1 MKNHEG
7 FNKNNTNATNEKL
20 DQVQPNE
27 ASETAMFGV
36 GRAWQ
41 QHNQARRYE
50 EIRANNEF
58 LRGTYAAERD
68 IILKEPEFIGSGM
81 DRIIVNG
88 AISYK
93 DEYLQ
98 TGDNSLLPEKL
109 REYDDATISRLIN
122 EQDDLVEKFKQYIDS
137 FNGQLRRVRINRTP
151 SSSPLNLSNV
161 IRPDGSAKIASEFIE
176 QVKYLQE
183 SGVND
188 ITMVAGAF
196 YDRNGEATDGYLIG
210 QDREDYFNMID
221 SLVEQVGQNVT
232 IELTNETNEDI
243 MVDGNILVA
252 KYVEPAKYA
261 EFYKDVASRL
271 KQKYPDLRLAIA
283 GTAASDPKYIREVL
297 GYIGDP
303 NLVDVISTHPYR
315 ASIDGPS
322 AVDDDSKTTSYLDEE
337 DELISLAKEYGA
349 SYQIGAVTYADE
361 ADHDAYSKLSQ
372 DLTRAAAKGVK
383 SNIWPRDGL
392 VF

>member
-7 FNKNNTNATNEKL
+7 FNKNNTSATNEKL

-27 ASETAMFGV
+27 ASETALFGV
-36 GRAWQ
+36 GKAWQ
-41 QHNQARRYE
+41 QYNQARQYE

-68 IILKEPEFIGSGM
+68 IILGEPEFIGSGM

-109 REYDDATISRLIN
+109 QGYDDVTISRLIN
-122 EQDDLVEKFKQYIDS
+122 EQNVLVEKFKQYVDS
-137 FNGQLRRVRINRTP
+137 FNGRLRRVRINRTP

-161 IRPDGSAKIASEFIE
+161 IRSNGSAKIASEFIE

-183 SGVND
+183 SGVDD

-196 YDRNGEATDGYLIG
+196 YDKNGEVTDGYLIG

-221 SLVEQVGQNVT
+221 SLVEQIGQNVT

-243 MVDGNILVA
+243 MVDGSILVA

-271 KQKYPDLRLAIA
+271 KQKYPDLKLAIA

-297 GYIGDP
+297 EHIGDP

-322 AVDDDSKTTSYLDEE
+322 AVNDDSKTTSYLDEE

>member
-7 FNKNNTNATNEKL
+7 FNKNNTDVTGEKL

-27 ASETAMFGV
+27 ASETALFGV

-41 QHNQARRYE
+41 QHNRTRQNE
-50 EIRANNEF
+50 KIRANNEF

-68 IILKEPEFIGSGM
+68 IILGEPEFIGSGM

-109 REYDDATISRLIN
+109 RGYDDATISRLIN
-122 EQDDLVEKFKQYIDS
+122 EQDVLVEKFKQYVDS

-161 IRPDGSAKIASEFIE
+161 IRPDGSAKIADEFIE
-176 QVKYLQE
+176 QVRYLQE

-196 YDRNGEATDGYLIG
+196 YDRNGEVTDGYLIG

-243 MVDGNILVA
+243 MVDGDILVA
-252 KYVEPAKYA
+252 KYVEPARYA
-261 EFYKDVASRL
+261 EFYEDVASRL

-297 GYIGDP
+297 GHIGDP

>member
-36 GRAWQ
+36 GMAWQ

-109 REYDDATISRLIN
+109 QGYDDVTISRLIN
-122 EQDDLVEKFKQYIDS
+122 EQDALVEKFKQYIDS

>member
-1 MKNHEG
+1 MKSHEG
-7 FNKNNTNATNEKL
+7 FNKNNTDVTGEKL

-27 ASETAMFGV
+27 ASETALFGV

-41 QHNQARRYE
+41 QYNQTKQNE

-98 TGDNSLLPEKL
+98 TGDNSLLPKKL
-109 REYDDATISRLIN
+109 RGYDDATINRLIN
-122 EQDDLVEKFKQYIDS
+122 EQDVLVEKFKQYVDS

-151 SSSPLNLSNV
+151 SSAPLNLSNV
-161 IRPDGSAKIASEFIE
+161 IRPDGSAKIADEFIE

-196 YDRNGEATDGYLIG
+196 YDRNGEVTDGYLTG

-243 MVDGNILVA
+243 MVDGSILVA

-297 GYIGDP
+297 ERIGDP

-322 AVDDDSKTTSYLDEE
+322 AVNDDSKTISYLDEE
-337 DELISLAKEYGA
+337 DELISLAKKYGA

-361 ADHDAYSKLSQ
+361 TDYEAYSKLSQ
-372 DLTRAAAKGVK
+372 DLMCAATKGVK

>member
-27 ASETAMFGV
+27 ASETALFGV
-36 GRAWQ
+36 GKAWQ
-41 QHNQARRYE
+41 QYNQARQYE

-68 IILKEPEFIGSGM
+68 IILKKPEFIGSGM

-98 TGDNSLLPEKL
+98 TGDNSLLPKKL
-109 REYDDATISRLIN
+109 RGYDDATISRLIN
-122 EQDDLVEKFKQYIDS
+122 EQDALVEKFKQYVDS

-196 YDRNGEATDGYLIG
+196 YDRNGEVTDGYLTG

-243 MVDGNILVA
+243 MVDGSILVA

-261 EFYKDVASRL
+261 EFYKDVSSRL

-297 GYIGDP
+297 EHVGDP

-322 AVDDDSKTTSYLDEE
+322 AVDDDSKAISYLDEE
-337 DELISLAKEYGA
+337 DELISLAKKYGA
-349 SYQIGAVTYADE
+349 SYQIGAVTYADKTDYE
-361 ADHDAYSKLSQ
+361 AYSKLSQ
-372 DLTRAAAKGVK
+372 DLMRAATKGVK

>member
-27 ASETAMFGV
+27 ASETALFGV
-36 GRAWQ
+36 GKAWQ
-41 QHNQARRYE
+41 QYNQARQYE

-58 LRGTYAAERD
+58 LCGTYAAERD
-68 IILKEPEFIGSGM
+68 IILGEPEFIGSGM

-109 REYDDATISRLIN
+109 QGYDDVTISRLIN
-122 EQDDLVEKFKQYIDS
+122 EQNVLVEKFKQYVDS
-137 FNGQLRRVRINRTP
+137 FNGRLRRVRINRTP

-161 IRPDGSAKIASEFIE
+161 IRSNGSAKIASEFIE

-183 SGVND
+183 SGVDD

-196 YDRNGEATDGYLIG
+196 YDKNGEVTDGYLIG

-221 SLVEQVGQNVT
+221 SLVEQIGQNVT

-243 MVDGNILVA
+243 MVDGSILVA

-271 KQKYPDLRLAIA
+271 KQKYPDLKLAIA

-297 GYIGDP
+297 EHIGDP

-322 AVDDDSKTTSYLDEE
+322 AVNDDSKTTSYLDEE

-372 DLTRAAAKGVK
+372 DLTRAATKGVK

-392 VF
+392 SF